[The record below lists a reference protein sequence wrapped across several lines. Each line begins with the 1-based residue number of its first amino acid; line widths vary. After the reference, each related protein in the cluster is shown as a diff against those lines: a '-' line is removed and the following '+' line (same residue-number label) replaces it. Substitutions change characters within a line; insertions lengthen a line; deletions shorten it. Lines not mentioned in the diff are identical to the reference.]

1 MTGAQGSLFTL
12 FNSSKKKFKTRFYKI
27 KLNPIYHDRT
37 SLFNK
42 FDGETRRFPFY
53 WQEFSQR
60 FKSRTSPLLSPED
73 R

>member
-53 WQEFSQR
+53 WQELCKILGKAITISQG
-60 FKSRTSPLLSPED
+60 
-73 R
+73 